1 MVFFLPLKVE
11 LLLALS
17 GMEASVIQ
25 LLHAPYENFGNL
37 YRASQILTLASYV
50 VVTLLSY
57 KQTPFFLIMH
67 FVSISSFLVW
77 SGSCHRMS
85 T

>member
-1 MVFFLPLKVE
+1 ME

-37 YRASQILTLASYV
+37 YRASQIQTLASYV
-50 VVTLLSY
+50 VVKGVVTLLSY
-57 KQTPFFLIMH
+57 KQTLFFLIMH

-77 SGSCHRMS
+77 LGSCHRMS

>member
-25 LLHAPYENFGNL
+25 LLHEKT
-37 YRASQILTLASYV
+37 TL
-50 VVTLLSY
+50 
-57 KQTPFFLIMH
+57 
-67 FVSISSFLVW
+67 
-77 SGSCHRMS
+77 
-85 T
+85 